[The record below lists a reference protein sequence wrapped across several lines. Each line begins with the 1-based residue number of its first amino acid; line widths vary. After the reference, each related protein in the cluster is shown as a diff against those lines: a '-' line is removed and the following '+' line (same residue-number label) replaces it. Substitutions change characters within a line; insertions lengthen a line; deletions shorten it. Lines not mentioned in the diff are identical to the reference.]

1 MENEGEGVEMF
12 LKNNN
17 NQRKKR
23 KKLTRQE
30 AELLIPK
37 QSRWIDS
44 EAIEAVERCNNGMC
58 ECCNVSRT
66 NCAHHISTRG
76 AGGAD
81 IVQNLLGMCWVC
93 HTLAHAANI
102 SLIRQKEIVSRRNQ
116 KLANNPRWHEL
127 LDRGVEAISKGKA
140 RGNRWVVT

>member
-1 MENEGEGVEMF
+1 MGNEGEGVDML
-12 LKNNN
+12 LKSNS

-23 KKLTRQE
+23 KKLTKQE

-44 EAIEAVERCNNGMC
+44 EAIEAVEHCNNGMC
-58 ECCNVSRT
+58 ECCNGART

-81 IVQNLLGMCWVC
+81 IVQNLLGVCWVC
-93 HTLAHAANI
+93 HTLVHAANI
-102 SLIRQKEIVSRRNQ
+102 PLIRQKEIVSQRNQ
-116 KLANNPRWHEL
+116 RLANNPRWCEL
-127 LDRGVEAISKGKA
+127 LDRGMEAIKKGKA
-140 RGNRWVVT
+140 RGNRWAVT